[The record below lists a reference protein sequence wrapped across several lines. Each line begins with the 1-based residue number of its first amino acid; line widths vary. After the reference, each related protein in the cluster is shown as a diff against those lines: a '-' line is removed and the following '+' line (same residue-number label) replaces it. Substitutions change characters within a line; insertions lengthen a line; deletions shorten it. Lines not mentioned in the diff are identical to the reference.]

1 MSATTISQETAFT
14 AATIPKRN
22 FMREIVEDT
31 PGGDPRLEMCIQ
43 CGTCG
48 GSCPSGPDME
58 YSPRRIFAMIEADM
72 REEVLRSNT
81 FWYCVSCYYC
91 YVRCPQEVH
100 ITDIMYTLKRKA
112 IREGY
117 SQQSS
122 ASDAPDF
129 SEFFVDAVKKYGR
142 SFELGL
148 ATRYH
153 LRHHPLDMVKMATGM
168 GLGMLRK
175 GRMDLTPRRIKNL
188 DQLQAILAKAEEIA
202 RQERVDI
209 GGMA

>member
-1 MSATTISQETAFT
+1 MSATAILTEPTVT
-14 AATIPKRN
+14 AATVPKRN

-48 GSCPSGPDME
+48 GSCPSGADME
-58 YSPRRIFAMIEADM
+58 YSPRRIFAMVEADM
-72 REEVLRSNT
+72 REEVLKSNT
-81 FWYCVSCYYC
+81 FWYCVSCYFC

-117 SQQSS
+117 FQESS

-153 LRHHPLDMVKMATGM
+153 LRHHPLNAVKMATGM
-168 GLGMLRK
+168 GLELLRK
-175 GRMDLTPRRIKNL
+175 GRMDLTPRRIKNIN
-188 DQLQAILAKAEEIA
+188 QLRAILAKAEEIA
-202 RQERVDI
+202 REERLDV
-209 GGMA
+209 GGVA